1 MVGPR
6 AVPRAAIVQT
16 CAAPLDDDRHD
27 CDLIGSETFAPS
39 SIVEHRSTVRVK
51 ELLGQAE
58 MLVSPAVR
66 SGRILERADL
76 LSHRV
81 ECDPHRDY
89 SRLKIVLK
97 ISGISVKHQRPRAR
111 RLVPHLV
118 LHEPRTAPASQRGDE
133 LADVRARRQRC
144 ESPVG
149 FENIDYLER
158 LPASARR
165 SVRPLIRWPSQVVL
179 TA

>member
-76 LSHRV
+76 
-81 ECDPHRDY
+81 
-89 SRLKIVLK
+89 
-97 ISGISVKHQRPRAR
+97 
-111 RLVPHLV
+111 V